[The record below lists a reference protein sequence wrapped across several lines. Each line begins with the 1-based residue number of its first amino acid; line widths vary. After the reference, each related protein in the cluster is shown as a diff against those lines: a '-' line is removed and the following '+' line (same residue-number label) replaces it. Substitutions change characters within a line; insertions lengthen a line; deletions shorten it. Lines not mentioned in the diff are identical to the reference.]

1 MKKSLL
7 VRKSLKNR
15 KVYLTTLLMAVVSF
29 LWVLPIVAGVFTSFK
44 SSLEVKQFS
53 QYKNLLPREWTLEN
67 YKFVL
72 NYPALPIARL
82 LLNTVIVCVV
92 CVVFTLALCSM
103 SAYAFER
110 FDFPNK
116 EVLFWILF
124 SLSAIPNVVALVP
137 QYSMY
142 TQLGWIDKLPSIFAP
157 NLTSVFSIFLIRQ
170 FMRGI
175 PKELDEAAR
184 IDGANEFSIFL
195 RIIVPLLFP
204 VLTLVAIFQFS
215 DIWNDFLWPSIAI
228 TTPSNTTITAAL
240 RLLNDATGVRI
251 ERALA
256 GCVLAIIPTL
266 VIFIIFRKWFM
277 KGLDV
282 SAGLKG

>member
-1 MKKSLL
+1 M
-7 VRKSLKNR
+7 LKGNKR
-15 KVYLTTLLMAVVSF
+15 VKRRGQALTTLAMAFVSF
-29 LWVLPIVAGVFTSFK
+29 LWILPVVAGVLTSFK
-44 SSLEVKQFS
+44 SGLEVKQFS
-53 QYKNLLPREWTLEN
+53 QYKNLIPRQWTLEN

-72 NYPALPIARL
+72 SYPALPVARL
-82 LLNTVIVCVV
+82 LMNTILVCAVCVG
-92 CVVFTLALCSM
+92 FTLVLCSM

-110 FDFPNK
+110 FDFSNK
-116 EVLFWILF
+116 EVLFWTLF

-142 TQLGWIDKLPSIFAP
+142 TQLGWIDKLPSIIAP

-175 PKELDEAAR
+175 PRELDEAAR
-184 IDGANEFSIFL
+184 IDGANEFSIFV
-195 RIIVPLLFP
+195 RIMVPLIFP

-240 RLLNDATGVRI
+240 RLLNDATGVRV

-266 VIFIIFRKWFM
+266 AIFVVFRKWFM
-277 KGLDV
+277 KGLDIG
-282 SAGLKG
+282 SGLKG